1 MWRRF
6 EHNKIYRPM
15 NVKQFQEARLEAH
28 PHDRGALIPPAVGKH
43 YFLNFELPLYQL
55 AQFSFAPPIPEQKV
69 H

>member
-1 MWRRF
+1 
-6 EHNKIYRPM
+6 M

-43 YFLNFELPLYQL
+43 YFLNFELLLYQL